1 MNDAADWM
9 KKHWRP
15 VAVCAGSI
23 LTVAILYFGFF
34 RGTAEQPKPAAQD
47 PTKKIV
53 TPEEKQDEIRRA
65 EKRIA
70 NCEAYVRSTGSH
82 PEALHEIARARKE
95 LEEYRQ
101 TGEEHKLNWM
111 DGSLHDAYQHA
122 QAPAL
127 VANMLQRIGET
138 SSYVDSLVTDRNV
151 SARLW
156 KHTQQAREYA
166 KLFSSGGGRKFA
178 VLVDAELAH
187 VRRIAEGGAAPARV
201 HPMVTTL
208 DNLLDAEQK
217 AEEWEHKN
225 NLRVVAHAKQAR
237 RYFNAAVRYF
247 RNEDLSMKL
256 AAAEADYA
264 LKIAAHPDF
273 VVSEPKDE
281 EEAKKDEITV
291 WLKLVDRF
299 VTQMQRVEKEMP
311 NSEEALKVLLD
322 VRKTF
327 DFVLE
332 QSNRGMGYS
341 RDHYWVRQS
350 LDEVDR
356 MFRRAEEARTV
367 QKLETPYDTEFQAWF
382 DQYLKDNPQTWIK
395 NQKLD
400 VYLVNS
406 ESVGKDAAKR
416 VIAEREH
423 MYLKTTYKGRAVL
436 AVLSK

>member
-9 KKHWRP
+9 KKHWKP
-15 VAVCAGSI
+15 LAVCAGSI

-47 PTKKIV
+47 PTKKVV
-53 TPEEKQDEIRRA
+53 TPEEQREEIRRA
-65 EKRIA
+65 EARIT
-70 NCEAYVRSTGSH
+70 NCEAYVRSTGNH
-82 PEALHEIARARKE
+82 PEALHEIERARRE
-95 LEEYRQ
+95 LETYRQ
-101 TGEEHKLNWM
+101 TAEEHKLSWM
-111 DGSLHDAYQHA
+111 DSSLTTAYRIA
-122 QAPAL
+122 QTPSL
-127 VANMLQRIGET
+127 VAAMQQRIGET
-138 SSYVDSLVTDRNV
+138 SSYIESLVTDRNV
-151 SARLW
+151 SGRLW
-156 KHTQQAREYA
+156 QHVQQAREYA
-166 KLFSSGGGRKFA
+166 RLFSSAGDRKYA
-178 VLVDAELAH
+178 VLVEAELAH
-187 VRRIAEGGAAPARV
+187 VRRIADGSPASARV
-201 HPMVTTL
+201 HPMVTALET
-208 DNLLDAEQK
+208 LLDAEAK
-217 AEEWEHKN
+217 AEEWEHKK
-225 NLRVVAHAKQAR
+225 NLRVVAHTKQAR

-264 LKIAAHPDF
+264 LKIAAQPEF
-273 VVSEPKDE
+273 VLSEPKDE
-281 EEAKKDEITV
+281 DEAKKDETTV

-327 DFVLE
+327 DLVVE

-341 RDHYWVRQS
+341 QDHYWVRQS

-423 MYLKTTYKGRAVL
+423 MYLKTTYKGRNVL
-436 AVLSK
+436 AVVSK